1 MNERQKKFVAAYA
14 RLGNA
19 AQAAIEAGYSAKTAR
34 QIGQALLTKIDIKNA
49 VAVLTEK
56 THSDLIATA
65 QERQQMLTEIMRDK
79 NQRVSDRLKA
89 NELLSRMQGD
99 FIERIEHSGG
109 QELRVT
115 VTRKIVHAISENEG

>member
-49 VAVLTEK
+49 VANLTEK
-56 THSDLIATA
+56 THSNLIASA
-65 QERQQMLTEIMRDK
+65 QERQQLLTSLMRSEK
-79 NQRVSDRLKA
+79 EKTSDRLKA
-89 NELLSRMQGD
+89 VELLGKMQGD
-99 FIERIEHSGG
+99 FIERVEHSG
-109 QELRVT
+109 LVR
-115 VTRKIVHAISENEG
+115 ISFGGKPVDD